1 MYRSA
6 RRMLQRIVQSEHRD
20 LSPEEQLHDLV
31 RNHLDALAERYPD
44 LIPRAADFRSRIDE
58 VRKLDP

>member
-1 MYRSA
+1 
-6 RRMLQRIVQSEHRD
+6 MLQRIVQSEHRD